1 MIKIEVKKNNILILG
16 HANFD
21 KYGQDIVCAAASS
34 IVITSIEAI
43 AKFNEQAVDIKQSD
57 NKLEII
63 INEKD
68 DITNKLLENMISCL
82 KELELKYP
90 KNIKISYK
98 EE

>member
-1 MIKIEVKKNNILILG
+1 MIKIEVKKNSILILG

-21 KYGQDIVCAAASS
+21 EYGRDIVCAATSS

-43 AKFNEQAVDIKQSD
+43 SSFDENAIDIKQSN
-57 NKLEII
+57 NKLEIL
-63 INEKD
+63 INKND
-68 DITNKLLENMISCL
+68 NITTKLLDNMLSCL

-90 KNIKISYK
+90 KNIKITYK